1 MDQIDF
7 INMQDGTAEEYAFLE
22 EQATAYHQAH
32 LVDHILGQL
41 KMMAGPMLGYKIDR
55 YQHSLQSATRA
66 LRDGAEEEM
75 VVAALLHDIGDVVAP
90 DNHSDYA
97 AAVLRPYVSE
107 KTYWIVKHHGIFQGY
122 YFWHHLG
129 GDRDA
134 RERYRE
140 HPWFDDCA
148 KFCADYDQNC
158 FDPDYENEP
167 LETFEP
173 MVRRVFAR
181 KPWSQNAG
189 SPLTS

>member
-32 LVDHILGQL
+32 LVEHVLGQL

-55 YQHSLQSATRA
+55 YEHSLQSATRA

-90 DNHSDYA
+90 DNHSEYA